1 MSKLPNLS
9 MEIDQSVGLNE
20 TEYLKKPEIEL
31 PKSTPV
37 IKEKKKRVVSQ
48 KQLDSLKKARE
59 ASVAKRKLIKE
70 QKLREK
76 EEAKEAKALS
86 KKQVKLDIKEPMET
100 IEERYGEAN
109 PSGADTPEALIDMDK
124 PTGGFDYERVVSS
137 VYDMIQAEKETRRPA
152 KEAKFR
158 ERFDDEEKI
167 RIDER
172 NKLLD
177 LVKQME
183 EADRVKRKPK
193 KEKKPE
199 RKFNA
204 NHYLSNGDK
213 SGKDI
218 NWDNCFAPRR
228 GTGNFF

>member
-76 EEAKEAKALS
+76 EEAKEAKALAKHTNGLS

-100 IEERYGEAN
+100 IEER
-109 PSGADTPEALIDMDK
+109 ADTPEALIDMDK

-152 KEAKFR
+152 KEAKFKQ
-158 ERFDDEEKI
+158 RFDDEEKI

>member
-20 TEYLKKPEIEL
+20 TEYLKKPELEL

-37 IKEKKKRVVSQ
+37 VKEKKKRVVSQ

-100 IEERYGEAN
+100 IEER
-109 PSGADTPEALIDMDK
+109 ADTPEALIEMDK

-152 KEAKFR
+152 KEAKFKQ
-158 ERFDDEEKI
+158 RFDDEEKI

-193 KEKKPE
+193 REKKPQP
-199 RKFNA
+199 KFNA